1 MNGPDLNLL
10 FTLDALLQQG
20 SVVGAGRKLGLSP
33 SAMSRA
39 LARLRAVTG
48 DPILVR
54 AGRGLVSTPRAE
66 AMRAEVR
73 RLVEDAQAIL
83 RPELTVDLY
92 RLDRTFVLRASDGF
106 AESIGPVLIQR
117 VAEEA
122 PNVRIRFIRKL
133 DKDSSGLRGGEID
146 LETGVVG
153 NTISPEVRAQALFVD
168 RYVGVVRE
176 DHPLA
181 RGKITAERY
190 AEGRHVLAM
199 RQGLDLGAIDE
210 KLETLGLARK
220 VATSVDGFAAALALT
235 KGTDLISTVPERH
248 TTGLRS
254 GMFTFA
260 LPLEVQNFT
269 LSLLWHPRMDGDAAH
284 RWLRQL
290 VRTTCDIVFRVRP
303 LI

>member
-1 MNGPDLNLL
+1 
-10 FTLDALLQQG
+10 
-20 SVVGAGRKLGLSP
+20 
-33 SAMSRA
+33 
-39 LARLRAVTG
+39 
-48 DPILVR
+48 
-54 AGRGLVSTPRAE
+54 
-66 AMRAEVR
+66 MRAEVR

-254 GMFTFA
+254 VMFTFA